1 MRKCIARNCTSAAG
15 VRGCTILGMRTNN
28 RTTEADI
35 AYAVFVAAG
44 RINRVLEEC
53 GAAPL
58 PRTTWAEWKRATGK
72 SFYNTE
78 QWELPSPV
86 RTSCAF
92 PAFIQEDC
100 DNSGP
105 HCGLIFAFGGRELFL
120 NAMRAAA
127 EAGSQ
132 LADSLVRIVKNGA
145 ETTAKLDGARRRVSL
160 ALDLAFARGLQG
172 KTTTS
177 RWDTTSA
184 EDAADL
190 ADLADNC
197 AYSEAGAFKLGE
209 AADLF
214 GADVMMGAFRA
225 LTCDGTDYQRVDLA
239 IQVLLAS
246 AMSWEAARRITGHK
260 PSDEAVLRVGALFAR
275 AFTGVFQGIG
285 EQWHASVKDSDY
297 VSINARAAQRIA
309 IAVASRVGPDGL
321 LGAMDDDGILVFQDA
336 LRDTAPVIA
345 GLIAESLPNE
355 TACEHAATV
364 QRTESHV
371 VLSLWSAEA
380 HELIAPETNAADEQE
395 TGCELP
401 VVDCSMREPTV
412 PAPHGGG
419 MFQREAWAV
428 AASVFASDVPHW
440 IRNVDEVEGAADWY
454 CGDYNPPTTP
464 EDGAVVRGSAMND
477 FTRFHR
483 EIVRALTLL
492 KNREADHGE
501 QWRGLEEGEWLD
513 AASGLF
519 NGGEYADAFTVNG
532 EGKRTTGAVVAL
544 MAALA
549 DSTEDPYVVRFAKDT
564 MENVI
569 AALGEDDSLRSSW
582 TDRASVMYDG
592 GSTGILH
599 AVAEPERCENIL
611 IDGKHDPKVYH
622 DADEQSHW
630 RLNRLVRTASQRYS
644 PEFNEERIVRQY
656 QRLPQSS
663 PVLRAGDLT
672 ACFLSSTEDKG
683 PGFDYLTSAAFTHI
697 AEDWQIVD
705 ESEEEGDGAVN
716 LLQNLVTRLVTENI
730 CGLARIPG
738 GCAMVEGITADE
750 AVKRAEALA
759 QWAFRAA
766 SRTTANRTGRIVRI
780 SCDGRMRKA
789 VIMGAGTVLATRA
802 VPAE

>member
-1 MRKCIARNCTSAAG
+1 MIA
-15 VRGCTILGMRTNN
+15 NN

-35 AYAVFVAAG
+35 AYAVFATAG
-44 RINRVLEEC
+44 RINRILEEC

-58 PRTTWAEWKRATGK
+58 PRTTWEEWKRATGK

-78 QWELPSPV
+78 QWELPSPA

-105 HCGLIFAFGGRELFL
+105 HCGLVFAFGGRELFL

-197 AYSEAGAFKLGE
+197 AYSEAGAFKLGV
-209 AADLF
+209 ATDLF
-214 GADVMMGAFRA
+214 GADVMMGVFRA

-246 AMSWEAARRITGHK
+246 AMSWEAARRTTGHK

-275 AFTGVFQGIG
+275 AFTSVFQGIG

-309 IAVASRVGPDGL
+309 IAVASSAGPDGL
-321 LGAMDDDGILVFQDA
+321 LAAMDDDSAPAFKAAVHA
-336 LRDTAPVIA
+336 ASPVIA
-345 GLIAESLPNE
+345 GLIAEALSNE
-355 TACEHAATV
+355 TAHEYTATV
-364 QRTESHV
+364 QRTASTGPRA
-371 VLSLWSAEA
+371 VLRLWSADS

-401 VVDCSMREPTV
+401 VVDCSMREPAV

-464 EDGAVVRGSAMND
+464 EDEAVVRGSAMND

-501 QWRGLEEGEWLD
+501 QWRGLEEGTWLD

-549 DSTEDPYVVRFAKDT
+549 DSTEDPYVVRFAKDA
-564 MENVI
+564 MESVI
-569 AALGEDDSLRSSW
+569 AASGEEDSLRSSW
-582 TDRASVMYDG
+582 TDRASVMYDS

-622 DADEQSHW
+622 DADEQSHR
-630 RLNRLVRTASQRYS
+630 RLNRLVRTASKKRYS
-644 PEFNEERIVRQY
+644 PEFNEERIVKQY
-656 QRLPQSS
+656 QRLHPSS
-663 PVLRAGDLT
+663 PVLQAGDLT
-672 ACFLSSTEDKG
+672 VCFLSSTEDMG
-683 PGFDYLTSAAFTHI
+683 ADFDYLASAAFTHA
-697 AEDWQIVD
+697 AEEWRIVD
-705 ESEEEGDGAVN
+705 EAEEEGDGAAN
-716 LLQNLVTRLVTENI
+716 MLQNLVARLVTENI

-738 GCAMVEGITADE
+738 GRAMVEGITADE
-750 AVKRAEALA
+750 AVKRAEALTR
-759 QWAFRAA
+759 WAFRAA
-766 SRTTANRTGRIVRI
+766 AKTTANRTGRIVRI
-780 SCDGRMRKA
+780 SCDGRLRKA
-789 VIMGAGTVLATRA
+789 VIMGPGTVLATRA
-802 VPAE
+802 IPAE

>member
-1 MRKCIARNCTSAAG
+1 MET
-15 VRGCTILGMRTNN
+15 
-28 RTTEADI
+28 DI
-35 AYAVFVAAG
+35 AYAVFVTAG
-44 RINRVLEEC
+44 RINRILEEC
-53 GAAPL
+53 GGAPL
-58 PRTTWAEWKRATGK
+58 PRTTWAEWERVTRTAFNRNEDWT
-72 SFYNTE
+72 
-78 QWELPSPV
+78 LPGPE
-86 RTSCAF
+86 RTPRAF
-92 PAFIQEDC
+92 PAFIQEDR

-105 HCGLIFAFGGRELFL
+105 HCELVFAHGGRELFL

-132 LADSLVRIVKNGA
+132 LADSLAQLAEAGA
-145 ETTAKLDGARRRVSL
+145 ETATGLGSARRRVTL
-160 ALDLAFARGLQG
+160 DFDLAFARGLRG
-172 KTTTS
+172 KTATS
-177 RWDTTSA
+177 RWDATSA
-184 EDAADL
+184 EDAAAL

-197 AYSEAGAFKLGE
+197 AYSESGAFKLGA

-214 GADVMMGAFRA
+214 GADVMMGVFRA
-225 LTCDGTDYQRVDLA
+225 LTCDGTNYQRVDLA
-239 IQVLLAS
+239 VQVLLAS

-285 EQWHASVKDSDY
+285 ERWHASVKDSDY

-309 IAVASRVGPDGL
+309 IAVASSAGPDGL
-321 LGAMDDDGILVFQDA
+321 LAIMDDWGSHVFQDA
-336 LRDTAPVIA
+336 LRDTAPVIS
-345 GLIAESLPNE
+345 GLIAESSSNE

-364 QRTESHV
+364 QRTASTGPHAVLRLWDTES
-371 VLSLWSAEA
+371 
-380 HELIAPETNAADEQE
+380 HELIAPETNAADERE
-395 TGCELP
+395 AGCELP
-401 VVDCSMREPTV
+401 VVDCSMRSPAV

-492 KNREADHGE
+492 KNREADHRE
-501 QWRGLEEGEWLD
+501 QWRGLEESTWLD

-519 NGGEYADAFTVNG
+519 NGGEYADAFTVNA

-549 DSTEDPYVVRFAKDT
+549 DTTEDPYVVRFAKDT

-569 AALGEDDSLRSSW
+569 ATSGEDDSLRSSW
-582 TDRASVMYDG
+582 TDKASVMYDG

-622 DADEQSHW
+622 DADEQSHG
-630 RLNRLVRTASQRYS
+630 RLNRLVRTASKKRYS
-644 PEFNEERIVRQY
+644 PEFNEERIVQQY
-656 QRLPQSS
+656 QRLHPSS
-663 PVLRAGDLT
+663 PALQAGDLT
-672 ACFLSSTEDKG
+672 VCFLSSTEDMG
-683 PGFDYLTSAAFTHI
+683 ADFDYLASAAFTHA
-697 AEDWQIVD
+697 AEDWRIVD
-705 ESEEEGDGAVN
+705 EAEEEGDGAAN
-716 LLQNLVTRLVTENI
+716 MLQNLVARLVTENI

-738 GCAMVEGITADE
+738 GRAMVEGITADE
-750 AVKRAEALA
+750 AVKRAEALTR
-759 QWAFRAA
+759 WAFRAA
-766 SRTTANRTGRIVRI
+766 AKTTANRTGRIVRF
-780 SCDGRMRKA
+780 SYEGRLWKA
-789 VIMGAGTVLATRA
+789 VIMGSGTVLATRA

>member
-1 MRKCIARNCTSAAG
+1 MRE
-15 VRGCTILGMRTNN
+15 NN
-28 RTTEADI
+28 KKVMESDI
-35 AYAVFVAAG
+35 AYAVFTAAG
-44 RINRVLEEC
+44 RITRALEEC

-58 PRTTWAEWKRATGK
+58 PRTTWAEWERTTRN
-72 SFYNTE
+72 SFNRNEY
-78 QWELPSPV
+78 WALPGPE
-86 RTSCAF
+86 RTPRAF
-92 PAFIQEDC
+92 PAFIQEDR

-105 HCGLIFAFGGRELFL
+105 HCELVFAHGGRELFL

-132 LADSLVRIVKNGA
+132 LADSLAQLAEAGA
-145 ETTAKLDGARRRVSL
+145 ETATGLGSVRRRI
-160 ALDLAFARGLQG
+160 ARDFDLAFARGLRG
-172 KTTTS
+172 KMASS
-177 RWDTTSA
+177 RWDATSA

-190 ADLADNC
+190 LDLADHC
-197 AYSEAGAFKLGE
+197 AYSEAGAFKLGV

-214 GADVMMGAFRA
+214 GADVMMGVFRA
-225 LTCDGTDYQRVDLA
+225 LTCNGTSYQRVDLA
-239 IQVLLAS
+239 VQVLLAS

-260 PSDEAVLRVGALFAR
+260 PSDEAVLRAGALFAQ
-275 AFTGVFQGIG
+275 AFTSVFPGIG

-309 IAVASRVGPDGL
+309 IAVASSAGPDGL
-321 LGAMDDDGILVFQDA
+321 LAIMDDWGSQVFQDA

-345 GLIAESLPNE
+345 GLIAESSSNE

-371 VLSLWSAEA
+371 VLRLWSAEA

-401 VVDCSMREPTV
+401 VVDCSMREPAV

-501 QWRGLEEGEWLD
+501 QWRGLEEGTWLD

-519 NGGEYADAFTVNG
+519 NGGEYADAFTVNA

-569 AALGEDDSLRSSW
+569 AASGEDDSLRSSW

-622 DADEQSHW
+622 DADKQSHG
-630 RLNRLVRTASQRYS
+630 RLNRLVRTASRKRYS
-644 PEFNEERIVRQY
+644 PEFNEERIVKQY
-656 QRLPQSS
+656 QRLHPSS
-663 PVLRAGDLT
+663 PALQAGDLT
-672 ACFLSSTEDKG
+672 VCFLSSTEDMG
-683 PGFDYLTSAAFTHI
+683 ADFDYLASAAFTHA
-697 AEDWQIVD
+697 AEDWRIVD
-705 ESEEEGDGAVN
+705 EAEEEGDGAAN
-716 LLQNLVTRLVTENI
+716 MLQNLVARLVTENI

-738 GCAMVEGITADE
+738 GRAMVEGITADE
-750 AVKRAEALA
+750 AVKRAEALTR
-759 QWAFRAA
+759 WAFRAA
-766 SRTTANRTGRIVRI
+766 AKATANRTGRIVRI
-780 SCDGRMRKA
+780 SCDGRLWKA
-789 VIMGAGTVLATRA
+789 VIMGSGTVLATRA